1 LNYELLDIFFSKPI
15 IGIPKQKNQAICLV
29 FSQEDSKS
37 IEKMQKQACLPA
49 RQVQQDAVILT

>member
-1 LNYELLDIFFSKPI
+1 MNYELLDIFFSKPI
-15 IGIPKQKNQAICLV
+15 VGISKQKKRTNCPV

-37 IEKMQKQACLPA
+37 IEKMLKQSCLPA